1 MAITDDNAFE
11 LPKLRSSFAL
21 EFFDVKF
28 CPYQPL
34 DAAPVFAAVSKKHVS
49 LPWIGPPREN
59 KQLLT
64 LGQVVICTL
73 SQTAD
78 ANPCEVLSVIRDDDE
93 EASAC
98 CCTWTQDPETGAP
111 YLCIGGV
118 DAKVK
123 IYDIVS
129 GKLYR
134 CLTGHGGDVNDLA
147 TSPANP
153 SIIAS
158 ASGDTSIRVWS
169 LDHVHTERPCLVIL
183 AGEGHSWDL
192 LSLAFHD
199 TGRYI
204 LSAGHDQIV
213 NLWTIPELPTEPIT
227 TPIRVH
233 YPHFSTSAVHSGIID
248 CVAFYGD
255 CILSRACHDN
265 VIALW
270 RIEGFSSTNPP
281 PPKSIA
287 PTAQT
292 TVPTNYDEASR
303 LTRSAFV
310 PTLSP
315 QCPSQYTML
324 LQFHTPNCGPQ
335 FFMRFKLHFVPDQH
349 PVLAFCNAGG
359 NVFFWDFERLVAYR
373 EFMEALKDPKRDRSK
388 PLPHPSWMRP
398 VKGRPKTD
406 SNKGRQGGADK
417 DTPSAFRADALKLSE
432 EIGGEYNAETLETWA
447 SRYSQD
453 DPHEPLKAHKTES
466 SSANFVGRQAAWS
479 PGGEWCVVVGSSN
492 QALILQRW
500 PNKNPPR
507 APASVS
513 APPTASSQ
521 NGLA

>member
-21 EFFDVKF
+21 ENDTEFLENDNVAEFFDVKF

-34 DAAPVFAAVSKKHVS
+34 DAAPIFAAISKKHVV
-49 LPWIGPPREN
+49 L
-59 KQLLT
+59 
-64 LGQVVICTL
+64 CTL

-78 ANPCEVLSVIRDDDE
+78 GNPCEVLSVIRDDDE

-98 CCTWTQDPETGAP
+98 CCTWTKDPATGGP
-111 YLCIGGV
+111 LLCIGGV

-123 IYDIVS
+123 IYDVVN

-134 CLTGHGGDVNDLA
+134 DVNDLA

-169 LDHVHTERPCLVIL
+169 LDPVHANRPCLFIL

-204 LSAGHDQIV
+204 LSAGHDQII
-213 NLWTIPELPTEPIT
+213 NLWTLPDVPTEAIT
-227 TPIRVH
+227 IPIRVH
-233 YPHFSTSAVHSGIID
+233 YPHFSTSAIHSGIID

-255 CILSRACHDN
+255 YILSRACHDN
-265 VIALW
+265 VISLW
-270 RIEGFSSTNPP
+270 RIEGFSSANPP
-281 PPKSIA
+281 PPQSIA

-310 PTLSP
+310 PTMSP

-359 NVFFWDFERLVAYR
+359 NVFFWDFERLLAYR
-373 EFMEALKDPKRDRSK
+373 EFMEALKESK
-388 PLPHPSWMRP
+388 TKLPHPSWMRP
-398 VKGRPKTD
+398 VKVKNRPKTD
-406 SNKGRQGGADK
+406 SNKGRHGGADK
-417 DTPSAFRADALKLSE
+417 DAPSAFRADAIRLSE
-432 EIGGEYNAETLETWA
+432 KIGGDYNADTLEFWA
-447 SRYSQD
+447 CRYSQE

-500 PNKNPPR
+500 ANKGSTLR
-507 APASVS
+507 VSASASAS
-513 APPTASSQ
+513 APPSVPVQ
-521 NGLA
+521 NDTT

>member
-1 MAITDDNAFE
+1 MAITDENAFE
-11 LPKLRSSFAL
+11 LPKLRSSFSLENDTEFLENDNVA

-34 DAAPVFAAVSKKHVS
+34 DAQPVFAAISKKHAS
-49 LPWIGPPREN
+49 LPS
-59 KQLLT
+59 
-64 LGQVVICTL
+64 VVICTL

-78 ANPCEVLSVIRDDDE
+78 NNPCEVLSVIRDDD
-93 EASAC
+93 
-98 CCTWTQDPETGAP
+98 
-111 YLCIGGV
+111 
-118 DAKVK
+118 
-123 IYDIVS
+123 
-129 GKLYR
+129 
-134 CLTGHGGDVNDLA
+134 DVNDLA
-147 TSPANP
+147 TSPADP

-169 LDHVHTERPCLVIL
+169 LDPVHANRPCLAIL

-204 LSAGHDQIV
+204 LSAGHDQII
-213 NLWTIPELPTEPIT
+213 NLWTLPDLPTEAIT
-227 TPIRVH
+227 TPVRVH

-255 CILSRACHDN
+255 YILSRACHDN
-265 VIALW
+265 VISLW
-270 RIEGFSSTNPP
+270 RIEGFSSANPP
-281 PPKSIA
+281 PPQSMA

-310 PTLSP
+310 PTMSP

-373 EFMEALKDPKRDRSK
+373 EFMEVLKDPNRDRSK
-388 PLPHPSWMRP
+388 PVPHPSWMRL
-398 VKGRPKTD
+398 VKGRPPKTD
-406 SNKGRQGGADK
+406 SNKGRNGGADK
-417 DTPSAFRADALKLSE
+417 DIPSAFRADAIRLSE
-432 EIGGEYNAETLETWA
+432 EIGDYNAETLETWA
-447 SRYSQD
+447 SRYSQE

-500 PNKNPPR
+500 ANKGSTSR
-507 APASVS
+507 AFASTSVSVS
-513 APPTASSQ
+513 APPSAPPSAPIQ
-521 NGLA
+521 NGTS

>member
-11 LPKLRSSFAL
+11 LPKLRSSFILENDTEFLENDNVA

-34 DAAPVFAAVSKKHVS
+34 DAPPVFAAISKKH
-49 LPWIGPPREN
+49 
-59 KQLLT
+59 
-64 LGQVVICTL
+64 VVICTL
-73 SQTAD
+73 SQTTD
-78 ANPCEVLSVIRDDDE
+78 SNPCEVLSVIRDDDD

-98 CCTWTQDPETGAP
+98 CCTWTKDPETGAP

-123 IYDIVS
+123 IYDVVN

-147 TSPANP
+147 TSPANS

-158 ASGDTSIRVWS
+158 ASGDTSIRIWS
-169 LDHVHTERPCLVIL
+169 LDPVHANRPCLVIL

-192 LSLAFHD
+192 LSAFHD
-199 TGRYI
+199 TGRYL
-204 LSAGHDQIV
+204 LSAAHDQII
-213 NLWTIPELPTEPIT
+213 NLWTLPDLPTEAIQ
-227 TPIRVH
+227 TPARVH

-265 VIALW
+265 VISLW

-281 PPKSIA
+281 PAESEA

-292 TVPTNYDEASR
+292 TVPTNYEEASR

-310 PTLSP
+310 PTISP

-324 LQFHTPNCGPQ
+324 LQFYTPNCGPQ

-349 PVLAFCNAGG
+349 PVLAFCNAAG

-373 EFMEALKDPKRDRSK
+373 EFMEALKDPGRDKSK
-388 PLPHPSWMRP
+388 LLPHPSWMRP
-398 VKGRPKTD
+398 VKGRSKSDT
-406 SNKGRQGGADK
+406 KGRHGGGEK
-417 DTPSAFRADALKLSE
+417 DVPSTFRADAIKLSE
-432 EIGGEYNAETLETWA
+432 EIGDYNAETLETWA

-466 SSANFVGRQAAWS
+466 SSANFVGRQTAWS

-500 PNKNPPR
+500 ASKGSTSR
-507 APASVS
+507 ASASASASVS
-513 APPTASSQ
+513 ASVPPSAPTQSTAV
-521 NGLA
+521 

>member
-11 LPKLRSSFAL
+11 LPKLRSSFSFEVTFCTL
-21 EFFDVKF
+21 VFF
-28 CPYQPL
+28 
-34 DAAPVFAAVSKKHVS
+34 AAWADGRYANPVFAAVSKKHV
-49 LPWIGPPREN
+49 
-59 KQLLT
+59 
-64 LGQVVICTL
+64 VICAL
-73 SQTAD
+73 SQTTND
-78 ANPCEVLSVIRDDDE
+78 TNPCEVLSVIRDDDVE
-93 EASAC
+93 TSAC
-98 CCTWTQDPETGAP
+98 CCTWTKDPVTGVP

-123 IYDIVS
+123 IYDIMS

-134 CLTGHGGDVNDLA
+134 CFTGHGGDVNDLA
-147 TSPANP
+147 TSPVDP

-169 LDHVHTERPCLVIL
+169 LDPIHSKRPCLVIL

-204 LSAGHDQIV
+204 LSAGHDQII
-213 NLWTIPELPTEPIT
+213 NMWTLPDLPTEPIT

-265 VIALW
+265 VISLW
-270 RIEGFSSTNPP
+270 RIEGFSSKNPP
-281 PPKSIA
+281 PPQSIA

-310 PTLSP
+310 PTISP

-335 FFMRFKLHFVPDQH
+335 FFMRFKLHFVPGQH

-359 NVFFWDFERLVAYR
+359 NVFFWDLERLMAYR
-373 EFMEALKDPKRDRSK
+373 DFMEALKDPARDKSK
-388 PLPHPSWMRP
+388 PLPHPTWMRP
-398 VKGRPKTD
+398 VTRRHKAD
-406 SNKGRQGGADK
+406 ANKSRHGGAHNDA
-417 DTPSAFRADALKLSE
+417 SAASQTDGIKATE
-432 EIGGEYNAETLETWA
+432 EIGEYNAETLETWA
-447 SRYSQD
+447 SRYSQE

-492 QALILQRW
+492 VALILQRW
-500 PNKNPPR
+500 AIKPSAKAPAAPQNPP
-507 APASVS
+507 A
-513 APPTASSQ
+513 Q
-521 NGLA
+521 GH

>member
-1 MAITDDNAFE
+1 MAITDENAFE
-11 LPKLRSSFAL
+11 LPKLRLSFGFENDTEFLENDNIA

-34 DAAPVFAAVSKKHVS
+34 DSNPVFAAVSKKHV
-49 LPWIGPPREN
+49 
-59 KQLLT
+59 
-64 LGQVVICTL
+64 VVCSL
-73 SQTAD
+73 SQDPGD
-78 ANPCEVLSVIRDDDE
+78 ANPCEVLSVIRDDDV

-98 CCTWTQDPETGAP
+98 CCTWTKDPITGAP
-111 YLCIGGV
+111 YICIGGV
-118 DAKVK
+118 DATVK
-123 IYDIVS
+123 IYDVMS

-134 CLTGHGGDVNDLA
+134 DVNDLA
-147 TSPANP
+147 TSPVNP

-158 ASGDTSIRVWS
+158 ASGDTSVRVWS
-169 LDHVHTERPCLVIL
+169 LDPIHSKRPCLVIL

-204 LSAGHDQIV
+204 LTAGHDQII
-213 NLWTIPELPTEPIT
+213 NLWTLPDLPTEPVT

-270 RIEGFSSTNPP
+270 RIEGFTSKGPP
-281 PPKSIA
+281 PPQNIA

-310 PTLSP
+310 PTISP

-335 FFMRFKLHFVPDQH
+335 FFMRFKLLFVPGQH

-359 NVFFWDFERLVAYR
+359 NVFFWDFERLTAYR
-373 EFMEALKDPKRDRSK
+373 DFMETVKDPNRDKSK
-388 PLPHPSWMRP
+388 PLPHPTWLRP
-398 VKGRPKTD
+398 VTRRQKPDG
-406 SNKGRQGGADK
+406 NKSRHGGADK
-417 DTPSAFRADALKLSE
+417 DTPVGSQGNGAKPTDEMSA
-432 EIGGEYNAETLETWA
+432 YNAETLEAWA
-447 SRYSQD
+447 SRYSQE

-492 QALILQRW
+492 TALILQRW
-500 PNKNPPR
+500 ANK
-507 APASVS
+507 APAKVS
-513 APPTASSQ
+513 TPVQTVPTQ
-521 NGLA
+521 EN